1 MLLVLMLHDMPMQI
15 ESWEAFPFLR
25 RKGNKRMGEVERR
38 GVWSS
43 DSVCL
48 TSRKLWLQSPV
59 PDKPEMV
66 ANACNPSTWEV
77 KAEGSEVQGHPEH
90 SAHSRLESSLTSVR
104 SCLKRTKNTSPHS
117 VDREC
122 PAWHSCAFL
131 PPLLRLLA
139 FIFSCL
145 GGGDLPK
152 PDCKL

>member
-1 MLLVLMLHDMPMQI
+1 M
-15 ESWEAFPFLR
+15 
-25 RKGNKRMGEVERR
+25 KRGRERL

-145 GGGDLPK
+145 GGGISPSQIVNSRAIQTPCALFTRVLGVAGSSQTDFPK
-152 PDCKL
+152 G